1 MKYVFIL
8 YIEYIL
14 YIYIYLSLCCVFY
27 YSLRYSINFIYIL
40 FFTLS
45 GFIHFSLARIFSF
58 VSSYC
63 FNYLVFSDVYIFFIY
78 LFFVAVLLLFCLLFS
93 TSFKSCRYLLNCFL
107 IFVLFSTICNSMLL
121 LIYLCNYFSFQLFVF
136 LFYCYKTISYY
147 LVFSR
152 K

>member
-27 YSLRYSINFIYIL
+27 YSLGYSINFIYIL

-45 GFIHFSLARIFSF
+45 GFIHCSLARIFSF

-93 TSFKSCRYLLNCFL
+93 TSFKSCSYLLNCFL

>member
-14 YIYIYLSLCCVFY
+14 YIYISLSLCCVSY

-45 GFIHFSLARIFSF
+45 GFIHCSLARIFSF

-93 TSFKSCRYLLNCFL
+93 TSFKSCSYLLNCFL